1 MEHTTP
7 KHPSGMEIRYT
18 NRRTNSTH
26 LGQAVSGGGVH
37 LASPIRN
44 QHLVVPATVRAPLHN
59 HRHLL
64 LLQCVSIVLDRLHH
78 AMTDLQCQVRV
89 GQKRENFNVNCYG
102 AYYSTAIVLI
112 DYFLKS
118 QGGSWPTRPTP
129 RSAPDTTHRT
139 AGGNGDCTK
148 ID

>member
-37 LASPIRN
+37 LASPIRD

-64 LLQCVSIVLDRLHH
+64 LLQCVSIVLDGLHH
-78 AMTDLQCQVRV
+78 VVVDLQCQVRV
-89 GQKRENFNVNCYG
+89 GQKRENFNAELLRCLLQYCYSVNG
-102 AYYSTAIVLI
+102 LFSKISGWVVAHTAH
-112 DYFLKS
+112 
-118 QGGSWPTRPTP
+118 P
-129 RSAPDTTHRT
+129 
-139 AGGNGDCTK
+139 
-148 ID
+148 